1 MRNETNATLDFFE
14 TAFQDG
20 PVKTTSI
27 AITVILMAIL
37 VPIGYGIIWYEK
49 YGSDKKRILVNR
61 LLTSLCWTGIVVDI
75 MVTPLDMLRYF
86 YGPLP
91 VQLCYFQLILKNVL
105 NVQGPIL
112 YNFSVAIGG
121 LVNSGINLHEGFDAL
136 RWFFSL
142 PFKHCIC
149 AK

>member
-49 YGSDKKRILVNR
+49 YGSDKKRILINR
-61 LLTSLCWTGIVVDI
+61 CVFKKHPGLFWFIVDV
-75 MVTPLDMLRYF
+75 
-86 YGPLP
+86 
-91 VQLCYFQLILKNVL
+91 
-105 NVQGPIL
+105 
-112 YNFSVAIGG
+112 
-121 LVNSGINLHEGFDAL
+121 
-136 RWFFSL
+136 FSL
-142 PFKHCIC
+142 Q
-149 AK
+149 

>member
-86 YGPLP
+86 
-91 VQLCYFQLILKNVL
+91 QLILKNVL

-112 YNFSVAIGG
+112 YNFSW
-121 LVNSGINLHEGFDAL
+121 
-136 RWFFSL
+136 RFS
-142 PFKHCIC
+142 K
-149 AK
+149 

>member
-112 YNFSVAIGG
+112 
-121 LVNSGINLHEGFDAL
+121 
-136 RWFFSL
+136 
-142 PFKHCIC
+142 
-149 AK
+149 